1 MAITIED
8 QPYEW
13 SARGQK
19 LMIVASSD
27 ETAQNGFQYGLTITN
42 VTTSKTY
49 NFYISPAADGR
60 LYFDLQSL
68 IQLRNLEQ
76 LNLHN
81 HTSSVINET
90 TCRNLIQ
97 FSLQEWWL
105 VDGELTEAEGSEV
118 NGEDI
123 MVVNQYY
130 QVSDGYKPNPET
142 GASNVKFSFTNTS
155 SLSMSDRV
163 PDAQYPKWFSTWG
176 IPAGHIS
183 IAVRNADYGLI
194 YFPGNDTYLSNNA
207 IADVSILIV
216 SGIGVGLSQSVA
228 LNEVVSAVPCF
239 PANLAAWAGF
249 TPATALA
256 SPDWRYIRII
266 PRNAGGL
273 EIGKRFYLWNE
284 DYYGNCEC
292 QWPNIRLAWV
302 GARGSY
308 EYWNFKKKSEY
319 TDEVDRKVYRRNLFN
334 SSPTIFNTYDR
345 GKYQRQNIVD
355 RVLTVTSDYINA
367 QEFEYLRGLLVS
379 NQVHLLNDDGTH
391 QAVNIDDTTYTEKR
405 DADGKLYNVT
415 LKVRIANEYWT

>member
-19 LMIVASSD
+19 LMIVASST

-194 YFPGNDTYLSNNA
+194 YFPGNDTYLSNND
-207 IADVSILIV
+207 IADVSVLIV
-216 SGIGVGLSQSVA
+216 SGIGVGLSQSIA

-273 EIGKRFYLWNE
+273 EIGKRFY
-284 DYYGNCEC
+284 
-292 QWPNIRLAWV
+292 
-302 GARGSY
+302 
-308 EYWNFKKKSEY
+308 
-319 TDEVDRKVYRRNLFN
+319 
-334 SSPTIFNTYDR
+334 
-345 GKYQRQNIVD
+345 
-355 RVLTVTSDYINA
+355 
-367 QEFEYLRGLLVS
+367 
-379 NQVHLLNDDGTH
+379 
-391 QAVNIDDTTYTEKR
+391 
-405 DADGKLYNVT
+405 
-415 LKVRIANEYWT
+415 